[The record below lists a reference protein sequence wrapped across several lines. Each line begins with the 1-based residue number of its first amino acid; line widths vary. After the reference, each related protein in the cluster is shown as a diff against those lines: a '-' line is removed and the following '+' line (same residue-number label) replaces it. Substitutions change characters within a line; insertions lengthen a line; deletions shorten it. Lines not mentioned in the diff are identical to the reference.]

1 MSAPMKNRERW
12 MELAELAAN
21 EQDPDKLMELISE
34 IEDLLEEKQK
44 RLNKIPHPPKPS
56 E

>member
-1 MSAPMKNRERW
+1 MKNRERW

-44 RLNKIPHPPKPS
+44 RLNKIPPAPKPS